1 MTLKKRIA
9 RNFVVSFA
17 GRFLAGAL
25 GVLSLA
31 FITRAL
37 GSEQFGEYSIV
48 FAYLYIFLVLAD
60 FGLNSL
66 LAREISKPGAD
77 EKEIISRMFS
87 AKILLLV
94 FFTAVSFLLLFFT
107 PYSPAVKVGVFVA
120 SLGFIFSS
128 LAGVLMGVFQKH
140 LKTIIPAIADVSARL
155 IQLTLVF
162 VLYKYGGGLRSF
174 LAVFVLGSAV
184 HFALI
189 CFFAK
194 KYTGFHLDFN
204 MAGLKS
210 VLKESWPLAVSAVLV
225 LVYFKGDTIIL
236 SFMKTPYDVGI
247 YGVAY
252 KILENII
259 FFPIM
264 FVGLT
269 APLLSKYFIS
279 DHEAFKK
286 VFQKTLDFLMVIA
299 IPLVLGGV
307 YTAKDIIRIIA
318 GPGFGAAAPALQIL
332 LVAVFFIFL
341 GALFGSTVI
350 TINKQKSV
358 MYVYGLAAV
367 FNISANFY
375 FIARYSYI
383 GAAWVT
389 AATELFVSLGMLL
402 IIRKIM
408 NYSPNFNIIA
418 KALAA
423 SLLMVA
429 LLYASPSQNLF
440 ALLALGAA
448 SYAVFMYILGGIT
461 KEDFLTLIRR
471 ED

>member
-1 MTLKKRIA
+1 MSLKKRIA
-9 RNFVVSFA
+9 RNFIVSFV

-25 GVLSLA
+25 GVASLA
-31 FITRAL
+31 FITRTL
-37 GSEQFGEYSIV
+37 GSEKFGEYNIV

-87 AKILLLV
+87 VKIFLLA
-94 FFTAVSFLLLFFT
+94 FFTGASFLLLFLT
-107 PYSPAVKVGVFVA
+107 PYSSSVRIGVFVA
-120 SLGFIFSS
+120 SLGFVFSS

-140 LKTIIPAIADVSARL
+140 LKTAVPAIADVSARL
-155 IQLTLVF
+155 TQLTLVF
-162 VLYKYGGGLRSF
+162 ILYKYGGGLRSF
-174 LAVFVLGSAV
+174 LTVFVLGSAI

-194 KYTGFHLDFN
+194 KYSGFRFSFN
-204 MAGLKS
+204 IAGLKS
-210 VLKESWPLAVSAVLV
+210 VLKESWPLALSAVLV

-269 APLLSKYFIS
+269 APLLSRYFIS
-279 DHEAFKK
+279 DQNAFKK

-299 IPLVLGGV
+299 VPLVLGGIYV
-307 YTAKDIIRIIA
+307 ARDIVWLIA
-318 GPGFGAAAPALQIL
+318 GPGFEAAAPALQIL
-332 LVAVFFIFL
+332 LAAVFFIFL

-350 TINKQKSV
+350 VINKQKSV
-358 MYVYGLAAV
+358 MYIYGLAAV
-367 FNISANFY
+367 FNISANLY
-375 FIARYSYI
+375 FIGRYSYI

-389 AATELFVSLGMLL
+389 ATTELMVSLGMFL
-402 IIRKIM
+402 IIYKTMR
-408 NYSPNFNIIA
+408 YLPGLSVLA

-423 SLLMVA
+423 SLLMTA

-448 SYAVFMYILGGIT
+448 SYAVFMYILGGIA